1 MYNRKRL
8 AFGITA
14 LVALLLLSSC
24 FSLPGIGGFNPLADL
39 QSSLSDR
46 ATAEVSS
53 ASGLTGMTR
62 KMMFN
67 VLYAQIFFIGGFGAD
82 YYNLEETQGTVW
94 RVETTDED
102 GQMSSVEAERA
113 LLKTLPTGEQWWF
126 LAWRADSEV
135 WEFEAL
141 MDKDLMARKIR
152 YFNNDVKRVEESK
165 FDDPAKAKAGSE
177 TAPPPEASTSGLDP
191 KDLPKYVEAK
201 ETVKVRGGTFLAERI
216 EWTYVDDEEKATYRY
231 TWWVDPKAPGGLVR
245 FQWTQDGAKESVQ
258 GELVSLKK
266 GYKTKFASF

>member
-1 MYNRKRL
+1 MYDRKRMT
-8 AFGITA
+8 AGIVT
-14 LVALLLLSSC
+14 LIALLMLSSC
-24 FSLPGIGGFNPLADL
+24 FSLPGIGGFNPLGDL

-46 ATAEVSS
+46 ASAEVAS

-67 VLYAQIFFIGGFGAD
+67 VMYSQVFFIGGFGAG

-94 RVETTDED
+94 RIETTDED
-102 GQMSSVEAERA
+102 GQMSYVEAERA

-126 LAWRADSEV
+126 LAWRADGEV

-141 MDKDLMARKIR
+141 MGKDMMARKIR
-152 YFNNDVKRVEESK
+152 YFNSDVKRVEESI

-191 KDLPKYVEAK
+191 KDLPKFVEAK
-201 ETVKVRGGTFLAERI
+201 ETVKVRGGTFQAERI
-216 EWTYVDDEEKATYRY
+216 EWNFFDEEEKVNYHY
-231 TWWVDPKAPGGLVR
+231 IWWVDPKAPGGLVR
-245 FQWTQDGAKESVQ
+245 FQWTQDGGKGSVQ